1 MFSPSFFSA
10 IEEEKEIGEEDVG
23 AFSPRERNH
32 LLLWEDYNAEE
43 VFEAKEGVAHTGL
56 GVVDA
61 NQCGASVSCGMTE
74 ADAFVVG
81 EIAGKEVEVGGPR
94 GEQHLS
100 DKQMWFD
107 GGERGEGVK
116 GLSGVKVNCIEFD
129 GNS

>member
-1 MFSPSFFSA
+1 MFSPSFSLA
-10 IEEEKEIGEEDVG
+10 IEGEKEIGEEDVG

-43 VFEAKEGVAHTGL
+43 VFEAKEGIAHTGL

-61 NQCGASVSCGMTE
+61 NQCGASVSCGTTE

-81 EIAGKEVEVGGPR
+81 ETAGKEVEVGGPR
-94 GEQHLS
+94 GEQRLS

-116 GLSGVKVNCIEFD
+116 GLSGVKVDCIEFD
-129 GNS
+129 GDS